1 MLIICLFLCTWIR
14 RACVFI
20 FWAMSLQL
28 RHSKSRLLGLCK
40 QNERAAET
48 SKCINGWMPAKK
60 DLLQQDPLNPNHLLP
75 PLALS
80 FHSTCEW
87 ARCSWHCPEWKEK
100 GGFSVYAAT
109 WRMLQPG
116 EFSSSCSPSLIACSS
131 RWDHIYIYHIY
142 HIYSIYSRTRLG
154 LVKCRLLMAFH
165 AILNAFE

>member
-60 DLLQQDPLNPNHLLP
+60 DLLQQDPLNPNHLLLP
-75 PLALS
+75 SSIFPQHVWVGQVLLTLPRVKGERRLQCLRCDMANASAWRVLVLVLAVFDCVL
-80 FHSTCEW
+80 
-87 ARCSWHCPEWKEK
+87 
-100 GGFSVYAAT
+100 V
-109 WRMLQPG
+109 
-116 EFSSSCSPSLIACSS
+116 SLGSY
-131 RWDHIYIYHIY
+131 IYIYIY